1 MTTTFPSDRIDC
13 VATCR
18 PGLESVLLAELE
30 ANGIRK
36 PRKAKRAVNFST
48 NKAGLYRLNM
58 ALRSAIQILV
68 PIRTFN
74 APDYERLY
82 FQSRKT
88 NWHKYFENGKTI
100 RIDVS
105 GRSPDL
111 RNSQYV
117 VHRVKDGI
125 VDTFR
130 KLSGGIRPSIDKENP
145 DVHVVAYLD
154 GQRVTLCLDSSGIP
168 LFKRGYRLEH
178 GGAPLKE
185 DLAAGILL
193 MSGLEQHKG
202 LIDPMCGSGTFL
214 FEGWMILNR
223 IAPNLNRAFAFQNW
237 LDYDEDLHH
246 VEKQRLEKQVK
257 LDPAIP
263 VIGSEIDEETHAL
276 AERIRDAHFGASCI
290 QINHGSFKDYEA
302 SIPDG
307 LLVTNPPY
315 GERMGNE
322 EDLKALYVDL
332 GYAAKRFI
340 PGGRMSVFTANRKAV
355 RQIRMKAEGARTLFN
370 GAIEGLLYEYS
381 VRGQRTDQQE
391 S

>member
-1 MTTTFPSDRIDC
+1 MVDPIEC

-18 PGLESVLLAELE
+18 PGLEGVLLAELE

-36 PRKAKRAVNFST
+36 PRKAKRAVHFTT
-48 NKAGLYRLNM
+48 NQAGLYRLNM

-68 PIRTFN
+68 PMRSFN

-82 FQSRKT
+82 YQARKT

-100 RIDVS
+100 RIDVN

-117 VHRVKDGI
+117 VHRIKDGI

-130 KLSGGIRPSIDKENP
+130 KLSGGIRPSINKEEP
-145 DVHVVAYLD
+145 DVHVVAHLD
-154 GQRVTLCLDSSGIP
+154 GQKVTLCLDSSGVP

-193 MSGLEQHKG
+193 MSGLDEYKG
-202 LIDPMCGSGTFL
+202 LVDPMCGSGTFL

-223 IAPNLNRAFAFQNW
+223 IAPNLKRTFAFQNW
-237 LDYDEDLHH
+237 LDYDEEVHLR
-246 VEKQRLEKQVK
+246 EQKRLEDQIQ
-257 LDPAIP
+257 LNSSIP
-263 VIGSEIDEETHAL
+263 VIGCDMDEETHAL
-276 AERIRDAHFGASCI
+276 AERIRETSFGESGI
-290 QINHGSFKDYEA
+290 QLTHSTFQEFTAEVPG
-302 SIPDG
+302 G

-322 EDLKALYVDL
+322 SELTRLYVDL
-332 GYAAKRFI
+332 GYAAKRFV
-340 PGGRMSVFTANRKAV
+340 PGGRMALFTANRKAAK
-355 RQIRMKAEGARTLFN
+355 QIRMKANGAKTLFN
-370 GAIEGLLYEYS
+370 GALEGLLFDYS
-381 VRGQRTDQQE
+381 IRGPGKPVSDTD
-391 S
+391 